1 MRTIVLYALLLCVF
15 ISCNAQEK
23 TTQKSKNE
31 ILLDSIIQ
39 IAKRES
45 LYTKNVQWDLLEQ
58 ELHQALKPTDSLS
71 ALKLPIHKL
80 LRALN
85 DHHGFATIN
94 NEQVGANIQKKRNV
108 PYEYNTQA
116 YYSVTSTI
124 FQYFM
129 KHPDAIKSKMLD
141 GNIAYIQIP
150 PISNNNGDE
159 KINLKFT
166 VDIREKLCTLAQ
178 HNPKGYIIDLRA
190 NLGGNMYPMFNGLG
204 LLFPNALVGGDS
216 KDGKTFHAQWQFKEG
231 VFHYG
236 DYYQEYIP
244 ELNCKHIKHDLPI
257 AVLIGRYTTS
267 SGEALASSLKGL
279 PNVKLFGET
288 TSGYSTSNSWML
300 ISENLAFNPAVAVYM
315 SQDKTAHYD
324 GIHPDVYNDAPF
336 NFESPTTGL
345 LIDQVRL
352 WMHSKKQ
359 P

>member
-1 MRTIVLYALLLCVF
+1 M
-15 ISCNAQEK
+15 SCNAQEK
-23 TTQKSKNE
+23 TTLKSKNE
-31 ILLDSIIQ
+31 ILLDSMIQ

-45 LYTKNVQWDLLEQ
+45 LYTKNVQWDSLEK
-58 ELHQALKPTDSLS
+58 ELHQALKATDSLS
-71 ALKLPIHKL
+71 ALKLPIRKL
-80 LRALN
+80 LKALN

-94 NEQVGANIQKKRNV
+94 NEQIGANIQKTRNV
-108 PYEYNTQA
+108 PYEYNTKA
-116 YYSVTSTI
+116 YYSVTSSI
-124 FQYFM
+124 FQHFM
-129 KHPDAIKSKMLD
+129 KHPDDIKNKMLD

-150 PISNNNGDE
+150 PISNNNGNE

-166 VDIREKLCTLAQ
+166 LDIREKLCALAQ
-178 HNPKGYIIDLRA
+178 QNPKGYIIDLRA

-231 VFHYG
+231 VFYYG

-244 ELNCKHIKHDLPI
+244 ELNCEHIKHGLPI

-279 PNVKLFGET
+279 PNVKLFGEI

-345 LIDQVRL
+345 LIEQVSEWVL
-352 WMHSKKQ
+352 HKT